1 VSHSFTQNLRDRLV
15 EYFLRVHGETINH
28 EEADLYLASMATLY
42 SAFSCGTRFPL
53 NSGETRFP
61 KETYRN
67 TSTPR
72 VGVKVEAREARTTL
86 TP

>member
-1 VSHSFTQNLRDRLV
+1 MSTFSQTLRNQLKA
-15 EYFLRVHGETINH
+15 YFEKRFSLTISDN
-28 EEADLYLASMATLY
+28 EADLYLNSLADLY
-42 SAFSCGTRFPL
+42 SAFGFSVA
-53 NSGETRFP
+53 SGETRFP

-72 VGVKVEAREARTTL
+72 AGVKVEAREARTTL